1 MSFKRRL
8 VIIPTLAIVTV
19 AMLVVPRIVASGQ
32 DQGAYRL
39 EGAWIARVSGMDGV
53 PPGTPLPFQW
63 SYVLAPS
70 ASARRASIHGSVDV
84 AFPQSILAFD
94 FASPI
99 VGEMVQTGP
108 DTVAF
113 SSVWYH
119 IVRSSPVDQI
129 VLVGTARG
137 EGRFTAP
144 GQVEATHHFAFY
156 LPSADTNGDGLPE
169 GAPVATFD
177 AMTMDTRVPLGL

>member
-1 MSFKRRL
+1 MSVNRRL
-8 VIIPTLAIVTV
+8 VIIPTLAIMTV
-19 AMLVVPRIVASGQ
+19 AMLIVPRIVASGQ
-32 DQGAYRL
+32 DQGAYKL
-39 EGAWIARVSGMDGV
+39 EGAWIARVSGMDGI
-53 PPGTPLPFQW
+53 PAGTPLPFQW
-63 SYVLAPS
+63 SYVVAPS
-70 ASARRASIHGSVDV
+70 ASGRRASIHGSVDV

-113 SSVWYH
+113 SAVWYH

-129 VLVGTARG
+129 VLIGTARG

-144 GQVEATHHFAFY
+144 GQVEGTHHFAFY
-156 LPSADTNGDGLPE
+156 LPSADTDGDGLPE
-169 GAPVATFD
+169 GPPVATFD
-177 AMTMDTRVPLGL
+177 ATTMDTRVPLEF